1 MIDLFA
7 SEVAGRPAI
16 FLPEQV
22 EVLADGGFLGYC
34 FVLLFS
40 DLSRSAKSFRKGDFI
55 HYRSSLKS
63 G

>member
-7 SEVAGRPAI
+7 SEVARPAI

-22 EVLADGGFLGYC
+22 EVLAHGCFLGYC

-40 DLSRSAKSFRKGDFI
+40 DLCSAKSFRKGDFI